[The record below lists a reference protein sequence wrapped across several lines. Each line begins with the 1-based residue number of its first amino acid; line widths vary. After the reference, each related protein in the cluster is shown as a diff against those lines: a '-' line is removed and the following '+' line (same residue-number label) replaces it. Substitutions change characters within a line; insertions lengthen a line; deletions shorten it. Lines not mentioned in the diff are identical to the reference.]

1 MKNFTYIN
9 APDLP
14 AALEALAK
22 PDAYLVA
29 GGTNALVDIRAGK
42 INDRTLVNIQGLT
55 EFDYITL
62 QENGR
67 IKIGALTGINKLA
80 ASDLLA
86 EKAPALSQAARNF
99 ADPLTRNSATV
110 GGNLANAS
118 PAADTAPPLLA
129 LDAELLLASSGG
141 ERRLPLR
148 KFFLGVGKTALAPG
162 EMILAVEF
170 MPNIT
175 SSFLKLGL
183 RQAMAISIVTA
194 AAALL
199 LDEKGVVE
207 ECRLALGSVGPTPL
221 RAYNGEKAVIGTKFA
236 EPKVIKQLQEAVQL
250 DISPIDDLRAGAGY
264 RREMAGVLAK
274 RVILSA
280 GREAGQ

>member
-1 MKNFTYIN
+1 MKNFNYIN

-14 AALEALAK
+14 SALEALAN
-22 PDAYLVA
+22 PDVYLVA

-42 INDRTLVNIQGLT
+42 INDRTLINIQGLT

-67 IKIGALTGINKLA
+67 IQIGALTGISKLA

-86 EKAPALSQAARNF
+86 EKAPALYQAARNF
-99 ADPLTRNSATV
+99 ADPLTRNSATI

-129 LDAELLLASSGG
+129 LDAELLLASRFG

-148 KFFLGVGKTALAPG
+148 EFFLGVGKTALVPG
-162 EMILAVEF
+162 EMVLAVEF
-170 MPNIT
+170 MPNSF

-194 AAALL
+194 AAALS
-199 LDEKGVVE
+199 LDKEGIVRE
-207 ECRLALGSVGPTPL
+207 FRLAFGSVGPTPL
-221 RAYNGEKAVIGTKFA
+221 RAYNGEKAVTGTEFA
-236 EPKVIKQLQEAVQL
+236 DPEVIKQLQEAVQL
-250 DISPIDDLRAGAGY
+250 DINPIDDLRAGAGY

-274 RVILSA
+274 RAYLAA